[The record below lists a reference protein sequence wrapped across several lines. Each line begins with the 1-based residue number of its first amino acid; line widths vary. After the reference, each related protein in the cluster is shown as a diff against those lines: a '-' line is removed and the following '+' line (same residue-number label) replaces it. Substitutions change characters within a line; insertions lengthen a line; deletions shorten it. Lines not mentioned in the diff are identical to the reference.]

1 LALIVHLRLPLFIIS
16 VLATRLLQVR
26 TYPIIRWSA
35 LGIFLIHLGLRLL
48 IDGPHIWIDLIGYNL
63 IALVACVALFNSP
76 SHNDPLAIAFLV
88 CAIASWASGSLLS
101 SFGQFYTM
109 PSSVEYLA
117 NISYTLF
124 YPFILFAIPR
134 ILNRRKSLSV
144 TEMLDA
150 AIFGLG
156 LSSIATALIFS
167 QVISVGSGQSFFELF
182 YPICDLVL
190 LITLAIAS
198 ITQVINR
205 RFMILVLGFAIYL
218 LFDYLFLWKSLEG
231 SYQFGTAF
239 DNGWVLGIIVIAQ
252 SLWFSPSITREFIPI
267 HPAFIA
273 LSIFISPS
281 LLAMMALRPG
291 IFPSYIVFPAI
302 ATLFLAFIRMTVSL
316 RQASALTDEKTLA
329 RTDELT
335 GLPNRRKLIAAL
347 SEFSEVE
354 GALMLLDLNGF
365 KQVND
370 RSGHRAGDQVL
381 IQVAARFARV
391 LPEGA
396 LLARLGGD
404 EFGILLAGTKIAT
417 QEIAQ
422 ALQACVSYPF
432 LIDGE
437 KISVGVSIGHV
448 DNSEGGDLL
457 AKADAAM
464 YRVKRSI
471 SS

>member
-1 LALIVHLRLPLFIIS
+1 
-16 VLATRLLQVR
+16 VR
-26 TYPIIRWSA
+26 TYLIIRWSA
-35 LGIFLIHLGLRLL
+35 LGIFFIHLGVRL
-48 IDGPHIWIDLIGYNL
+48 IFDGPQLWIDLVGYNL
-63 IALVACVALFNSP
+63 IALVACVALFTSP
-76 SHNDPLAIAFLV
+76 RHNDPLAVAFLA
-88 CAIASWASGSLLS
+88 CAIACWTCGSALS
-101 SFGQFYTM
+101 SFSQFYTL
-109 PSSVEYLA
+109 PSSAEYLA
-117 NISYTLF
+117 NISYILF
-124 YPFILFAIPR
+124 YPFALFAMPR
-134 ILNRRKSLSV
+134 ILNRRKSLSII
-144 TEMLDA
+144 EMLDA

-167 QVISVGSGQSFFELF
+167 QVISIGSGQSFFEIF

-205 RFMILVLGFAIYL
+205 RFLLLALGLFVYL
-218 LFDYLFLWKSLEG
+218 LFDYLYLWSSFQG
-231 SYQFGTAF
+231 SYQFGTIF
-239 DNGWVLGIIVIAQ
+239 DNGWLLGIILISQ
-252 SLWFSPSITREFIPI
+252 SLWLSPVASRELLPI

-281 LLAMMALRPG
+281 LLAIMALRPG
-291 IFPSYIVFPAI
+291 IFPSYIVFPTI

-316 RQASALTDEKTLA
+316 RQASALTDEKALA

-347 SEFSEVE
+347 SDFSEVE

-365 KQVND
+365 KQIND

-404 EFGILLAGTKIAT
+404 EFGILLTGSKIAT

-464 YRVKRSI
+464 YLVKRSVN
-471 SS
+471 S

>member
-1 LALIVHLRLPLFIIS
+1 
-16 VLATRLLQVR
+16 
-26 TYPIIRWSA
+26 
-35 LGIFLIHLGLRLL
+35 
-48 IDGPHIWIDLIGYNL
+48 
-63 IALVACVALFNSP
+63 
-76 SHNDPLAIAFLV
+76 
-88 CAIASWASGSLLS
+88 
-101 SFGQFYTM
+101 
-109 PSSVEYLA
+109 
-117 NISYTLF
+117 
-124 YPFILFAIPR
+124 
-134 ILNRRKSLSV
+134 
-144 TEMLDA
+144 MLDA

-167 QVISVGSGQSFFELF
+167 QVISIGSGQSFFELF
-182 YPICDLVL
+182 YPICDLAL
-190 LITLAIAS
+190 IITLAIAS
-198 ITQVINR
+198 ITQIVNK
-205 RFMILVLGFAIYL
+205 RFLLLALGFFTYL
-218 LFDYLFLWKSLEG
+218 IFDYLYLWESFQG
-231 SYQFGTAF
+231 SYLFGTIF
-239 DNGWVLGIIVIAQ
+239 DNGWLLGIILITQ
-252 SLWFSPSITREFIPI
+252 SLWLSPSATKELLPI

-291 IFPSYIVFPAI
+291 IFPSYIVFPTV

-316 RQASALTDEKTLA
+316 RQASSLADEKTLA

-347 SEFSEVE
+347 NEFSEIE

-391 LPEGA
+391 LPDGA

-404 EFGILLAGTKIAT
+404 EFGVLLAGSKVAT
-417 QEIAQ
+417 QEIVQ

-437 KISVGVSIGHV
+437 KISVGVSIGLV
-448 DNSEGGDLL
+448 DSSEGGDLL

-464 YRVKRSI
+464 YLVKRTI
-471 SS
+471 NP

>member
-1 LALIVHLRLPLFIIS
+1 M
-16 VLATRLLQVR
+16 
-26 TYPIIRWSA
+26 
-35 LGIFLIHLGLRLL
+35 
-48 IDGPHIWIDLIGYNL
+48 WIDLIGYNL
-63 IALVACVALFNSP
+63 IALVACIALFTSP
-76 SHNDPLAIAFLV
+76 RHNDPLAIAFLV
-88 CAIASWASGSLLS
+88 CALASWTCGSILS
-101 SFGQFYTM
+101 SIGQFYSLPQST
-109 PSSVEYLA
+109 EYVV
-117 NISYTLF
+117 NFSYTLF
-124 YPFILFAIPR
+124 YPFALLAIPR
-134 ILNRRKSLSV
+134 ILNRRKSLSLI
-144 TEMLDA
+144 EMLDA

-167 QVISVGSGQSFFELF
+167 QVISLGSGQSFFEIF
-182 YPICDLVL
+182 YPICDLAL

-205 RFMILVLGFAIYL
+205 RFLLVALGFLIYL
-218 LFDYLFLWKSLEG
+218 IFDYLYLWNSFQG
-231 SYQFGTAF
+231 SYQFGSIF
-239 DNGWVLGIIVIAQ
+239 DNGWLLGLILISQ
-252 SLWFSPSITREFIPI
+252 SLWLAPGISKDFLPI

-291 IFPSYIVFPAI
+291 IFPSYIVFPTI

-370 RSGHRAGDQVL
+370 LSGHRAGDQVL

-404 EFGILLAGTKIAT
+404 EFGVLLSGSRLAT

-432 LIDGE
+432 VIDGE
-437 KISVGVSIGHV
+437 RISVGVSIGHV

-464 YRVKRSI
+464 YRVKRAINS
-471 SS
+471 

>member
-1 LALIVHLRLPLFIIS
+1 M
-16 VLATRLLQVR
+16 R
-26 TYPIIRWSA
+26 TYLIIRWSA
-35 LGIFLIHLGLRLL
+35 LGIFFIHSGLRLL
-48 IDGPHIWIDLIGYNL
+48 FNGPAVWIDLIGYNL
-63 IALVACVALFNSP
+63 IALVACIALFTSP
-76 SHNDPLAIAFLV
+76 RHNDPLAIAFLV
-88 CAIASWASGSLLS
+88 CAIACWTCGSLLS
-101 SFGQFYTM
+101 SVSQFFTL
-109 PSSVEYLA
+109 PSSSEYLI

-124 YPFILFAIPR
+124 YPFALLAIPR
-134 ILNRRKSLSV
+134 ILNRRKSLTV
-144 TEMLDA
+144 IEMLDA

-167 QVISVGSGQSFFELF
+167 QVISIGSGQSFFELF
-182 YPICDLVL
+182 YPICDLAL

-198 ITQVINR
+198 ITQIVNK
-205 RFMILVLGFAIYL
+205 RFLLLALGFFTYL
-218 LFDYLFLWKSLEG
+218 LFDYLYLWASFQG
-231 SYQFGTAF
+231 SYQFGTTF
-239 DNGWVLGIIVIAQ
+239 DNGWLLGIILITQ
-252 SLWFSPSITREFIPI
+252 SLWLSPSATKELLPI

-291 IFPSYIVFPAI
+291 IFPSYIVFPTV

-316 RQASALTDEKTLA
+316 RQASSLADEKTLA

-347 SEFSEVE
+347 GEFSEVE

-391 LPEGA
+391 LPDGA

-404 EFGILLAGTKIAT
+404 EFGVLLAGSKVAT
-417 QEIAQ
+417 QEIVQ

-448 DNSEGGDLL
+448 DCSEGGDLL

-464 YRVKRSI
+464 YLVKRTINS
-471 SS
+471 

>member
-1 LALIVHLRLPLFIIS
+1 M
-16 VLATRLLQVR
+16 R
-26 TYPIIRWSA
+26 TYLIIRWSA
-35 LGIFLIHLGLRLL
+35 LGIFFIHVGVRLIF
-48 IDGPHIWIDLIGYNL
+48 DGPQLWIDLVGYNL
-63 IALVACVALFNSP
+63 IALVACLALFTSP
-76 SHNDPLAIAFLV
+76 RHNDPLAVAFLA
-88 CAIASWASGSLLS
+88 CAIACWTCGSALS
-101 SFGQFYTM
+101 SFSQFYTL
-109 PSSVEYLA
+109 PSSAEYLA
-117 NISYTLF
+117 NISYILF
-124 YPFILFAIPR
+124 YPFALFAMPR
-134 ILNRRKSLSV
+134 ILNRRKSLSII
-144 TEMLDA
+144 EMLDA

-167 QVISVGSGQSFFELF
+167 QVISIGSGQSFFEIF

-205 RFMILVLGFAIYL
+205 RFLLLALGLFVYL
-218 LFDYLFLWKSLEG
+218 LFDYLYLWSSFQG
-231 SYQFGTAF
+231 SYQFGTIF
-239 DNGWVLGIIVIAQ
+239 DNGWLLGIILISQ
-252 SLWFSPSITREFIPI
+252 SLWLSPVASRELLPI

-281 LLAMMALRPG
+281 LLAIMALRPG
-291 IFPSYIVFPAI
+291 IFPSYIVFPTI

-316 RQASALTDEKTLA
+316 RQASALSDEKALA

-347 SEFSEVE
+347 SDFSEVE

-365 KQVND
+365 KQIND

-404 EFGILLAGTKIAT
+404 EFGILLTGSKIAT
-417 QEIAQ
+417 QESAQ

-464 YRVKRSI
+464 YLVKRSVN
-471 SS
+471 S

>member
-1 LALIVHLRLPLFIIS
+1 M
-16 VLATRLLQVR
+16 R
-26 TYPIIRWSA
+26 TYLIIRWSA
-35 LGIFLIHLGLRLL
+35 LGIFFIHVGVRLIF
-48 IDGPHIWIDLIGYNL
+48 DGPQLWIDLVGYNL
-63 IALVACVALFNSP
+63 IALVACLALFTSP
-76 SHNDPLAIAFLV
+76 RYNDPLAVAFLA
-88 CAIASWASGSLLS
+88 CAIACWTCGSALS
-101 SFGQFYTM
+101 SFSQFYSL
-109 PSSVEYLA
+109 PSSAEYLA
-117 NISYTLF
+117 NISYILF
-124 YPFILFAIPR
+124 YPFALFAMPR
-134 ILNRRKSLSV
+134 ILNRRKSLSII
-144 TEMLDA
+144 EMLDA

-167 QVISVGSGQSFFELF
+167 QVISIGSGQSFFEIF

-205 RFMILVLGFAIYL
+205 RFLLLALGLFVYL
-218 LFDYLFLWKSLEG
+218 LFDYLYLWSSFQG
-231 SYQFGTAF
+231 SYQFGTIF
-239 DNGWVLGIIVIAQ
+239 DNGWLLGIILISQ
-252 SLWFSPSITREFIPI
+252 SLWLSPVASKELLPI

-281 LLAMMALRPG
+281 LLAIMALRPG
-291 IFPSYIVFPAI
+291 IFPSYIVFPTI

-316 RQASALTDEKTLA
+316 RQASALTDEKALA

-347 SEFSEVE
+347 SDFSEVE

-365 KQVND
+365 KQIND

-404 EFGILLAGTKIAT
+404 EFGILLTGSKIAT

-464 YRVKRSI
+464 YLVKRSVN
-471 SS
+471 S

>member
-1 LALIVHLRLPLFIIS
+1 M
-16 VLATRLLQVR
+16 R

-35 LGIFLIHLGLRLL
+35 LGIFILHLGARLL
-48 IDGPHIWIDLIGYNL
+48 LSGPQVWIDLVGYNL
-63 IALVACVALFNSP
+63 VALVACLALFASP
-76 SHNDPLAIAFLV
+76 RHNDPLAIAFLA
-88 CAIASWASGSLLS
+88 CAVACWTSGSIIS
-101 SFGQFYTM
+101 SVSQFHSL
-109 PSSVEYLA
+109 PSSTEYLA

-124 YPFILFAIPR
+124 YPFALLAIPR
-134 ILNRRKSLSV
+134 ILNKRKSLSII
-144 TEMLDA
+144 EMLDA

-167 QVISVGSGQSFFELF
+167 QVISLGSGQSFFELF
-182 YPICDLVL
+182 YPICDLAL

-198 ITQVINR
+198 ITQTINL
-205 RFMILVLGFAIYL
+205 RFCFLSLGFFIYL
-218 LFDYLFLWKSLEG
+218 LFDYLYLWNSFQG
-231 SYQFGTAF
+231 TYQFGTVF
-239 DNGWVLGIIVIAQ
+239 DNGWLLGIIVITQ
-252 SLWFSPSITREFIPI
+252 SLWLTPSITKEFLPI

-316 RQASALTDEKTLA
+316 RQASALTDERTLA

-347 SEFSEVE
+347 GEFSEVE
-354 GALMLLDLNGF
+354 GALMLLDLDGF

-404 EFGILLAGTKIAT
+404 EFGILLAGSRSTT
-417 QEIAQ
+417 QEIVQ

-448 DNSEGGDLL
+448 DSREGGDLL

-464 YRVKRSI
+464 YRVKRSVN
-471 SS
+471 S

>member
-1 LALIVHLRLPLFIIS
+1 M
-16 VLATRLLQVR
+16 R

-35 LGIFLIHLGLRLL
+35 PGIFILHLGVRLL
-48 IDGPHIWIDLIGYNL
+48 LDGPHVWIDLVGYNL
-63 IALVACVALFNSP
+63 IALVVCIALFSTP
-76 SHNDPLAIAFLV
+76 RFNDPLAIAFLI
-88 CAIASWASGSLLS
+88 CAVASWTCGSILS
-101 SFGQFYTM
+101 SFSQFYSL
-109 PSSVEYLA
+109 PSSSEYLI
-117 NISYTLF
+117 NIAYTLF
-124 YPFILFAIPR
+124 YPFALLAIPR
-134 ILNRRKSLSV
+134 ILNKRKSLSII
-144 TEMLDA
+144 EMLDA
-150 AIFGLG
+150 TIFGLG

-167 QVISVGSGQSFFELF
+167 QVISFGSGQSFFELF
-182 YPICDLVL
+182 YPICDLAL
-190 LITLAIAS
+190 AITLAIAS

-205 RFMILVLGFAIYL
+205 RFLMLTLGFFIYL
-218 LFDYLFLWKSLEG
+218 LFDYLFLWESFQG
-231 SYQFGTAF
+231 SYQFGTVF
-239 DNGWVLGIIVIAQ
+239 DNGWVLGIILISQ
-252 SLWFSPSITREFIPI
+252 SLWLSPAQRVDSLAI

-273 LSIFISPS
+273 LSIFISPT

-291 IFPSYIVFPAI
+291 IFPSYIVFPTI

-316 RQASALTDEKTLA
+316 RQASDLTDEKTLA

-370 RSGHRAGDQVL
+370 RVGHGAGDQVL

-404 EFGILLAGTKIAT
+404 EFGVLLKGSEIAT
-417 QEIAQ
+417 QEIAD

-448 DNSEGGDLL
+448 INSEGGDLL

-464 YRVKRSI
+464 YRAKRLI
-471 SS
+471 TP

>member
-1 LALIVHLRLPLFIIS
+1 M
-16 VLATRLLQVR
+16 R
-26 TYPIIRWSA
+26 TYLIIRWSA
-35 LGIFLIHLGLRLL
+35 LGIFFIHVGVRLIF
-48 IDGPHIWIDLIGYNL
+48 DGPQLWIDLVGYNL
-63 IALVACVALFNSP
+63 IALVACLALFTSP
-76 SHNDPLAIAFLV
+76 RYNDPLAVAFLA
-88 CAIASWASGSLLS
+88 CAIACWTCGSALS
-101 SFGQFYTM
+101 SFSQFYTL
-109 PSSVEYLA
+109 PSSAEYLA
-117 NISYTLF
+117 NISYILF
-124 YPFILFAIPR
+124 YPFALIAMPR
-134 ILNRRKSLSV
+134 ILNRRKSLSII
-144 TEMLDA
+144 EMLDA

-167 QVISVGSGQSFFELF
+167 QVISIGSGQSFFEIF

-205 RFMILVLGFAIYL
+205 RFLLLALGLFVYL
-218 LFDYLFLWKSLEG
+218 LFDYLYLWSSFQG
-231 SYQFGTAF
+231 SYQFGTIF
-239 DNGWVLGIIVIAQ
+239 DNGWLLGIILISQ
-252 SLWFSPSITREFIPI
+252 SLWLSPVASRELLPI

-281 LLAMMALRPG
+281 LLAIMALRPG
-291 IFPSYIVFPAI
+291 IFPSYIVFPTI

-316 RQASALTDEKTLA
+316 RQASALTDEKALA

-347 SEFSEVE
+347 SDFSEVE

-365 KQVND
+365 KQIND

-404 EFGILLAGTKIAT
+404 EFGILLTGSKIAT

-464 YRVKRSI
+464 YLVKRSVN
-471 SS
+471 S

>member
-1 LALIVHLRLPLFIIS
+1 M
-16 VLATRLLQVR
+16 R
-26 TYPIIRWSA
+26 TYLIIRWSA
-35 LGIFLIHLGLRLL
+35 LGIFFIHVGVRLIF
-48 IDGPHIWIDLIGYNL
+48 DGPQLWIDLVGYNL
-63 IALVACVALFNSP
+63 IALVACLALFTSP
-76 SHNDPLAIAFLV
+76 RYNDPLAVAFLA
-88 CAIASWASGSLLS
+88 CAIACWTCGSALS
-101 SFGQFYTM
+101 SFSQFYSL
-109 PSSVEYLA
+109 PSSAEYLA
-117 NISYTLF
+117 NISYILF
-124 YPFILFAIPR
+124 YPFALIAMPR
-134 ILNRRKSLSV
+134 ILNRRKSLSII
-144 TEMLDA
+144 EMLDA

-167 QVISVGSGQSFFELF
+167 QVISIGSGQSFFEIF

-205 RFMILVLGFAIYL
+205 RFLLLALGLFVYL
-218 LFDYLFLWKSLEG
+218 LFDYLYLWSSFQG
-231 SYQFGTAF
+231 SYQFGTIF
-239 DNGWVLGIIVIAQ
+239 DNGWLLGIILISQ
-252 SLWFSPSITREFIPI
+252 SLWLSPVASRELLPI

-281 LLAMMALRPG
+281 LLAIMALRPG
-291 IFPSYIVFPAI
+291 IFPSYIVFPTI

-316 RQASALTDEKTLA
+316 RQASALTDEKALA

-347 SEFSEVE
+347 SDFSEVE

-365 KQVND
+365 KQIND

-404 EFGILLAGTKIAT
+404 EFGILLKGSKIAT

-464 YRVKRSI
+464 YLVKRSVN
-471 SS
+471 S

>member
-1 LALIVHLRLPLFIIS
+1 
-16 VLATRLLQVR
+16 VR
-26 TYPIIRWSA
+26 TYLIIRWSA
-35 LGIFLIHLGLRLL
+35 LGIFFIHVGVRLIF
-48 IDGPHIWIDLIGYNL
+48 DGPQLWIDLVGYNL
-63 IALVACVALFNSP
+63 IALVACVALFTSP
-76 SHNDPLAIAFLV
+76 RHNDPLAVAFLA
-88 CAIASWASGSLLS
+88 CAIACWTCGSALS
-101 SFGQFYTM
+101 SFSQFYTL
-109 PSSVEYLA
+109 PSSAEYLA
-117 NISYTLF
+117 NISYILF
-124 YPFILFAIPR
+124 YPFALFAMPR
-134 ILNRRKSLSV
+134 ILNRRKSLSII
-144 TEMLDA
+144 EMLDA

-167 QVISVGSGQSFFELF
+167 QVISIGSGQSFFEIF

-205 RFMILVLGFAIYL
+205 RFLLLALGLFVYL
-218 LFDYLFLWKSLEG
+218 LFDYLYLWSSFQG
-231 SYQFGTAF
+231 SYQFGTIF
-239 DNGWVLGIIVIAQ
+239 DNGWLLGIILISQ
-252 SLWFSPSITREFIPI
+252 SLWLSPVASRELLPI

-281 LLAMMALRPG
+281 LLAIMALRPG
-291 IFPSYIVFPAI
+291 IFPSYIVFPTI

-316 RQASALTDEKTLA
+316 RQASALTDEKALA

-347 SEFSEVE
+347 SDFSEVE

-365 KQVND
+365 KQIND

-404 EFGILLAGTKIAT
+404 EFGILLTGSKIAT

-464 YRVKRSI
+464 YLVKRSVN
-471 SS
+471 S

>member
-1 LALIVHLRLPLFIIS
+1 M
-16 VLATRLLQVR
+16 
-26 TYPIIRWSA
+26 RWSA
-35 LGIFLIHLGLRLL
+35 LGIFIIHLGIRLSF
-48 IDGPHIWIDLIGYNL
+48 DGPQLWTDLVGYNL
-63 IALVACVALFNSP
+63 IALAACVALFTSP
-76 SHNDPLAIAFLV
+76 RHNDPLAIALLV
-88 CAIASWASGSLLS
+88 CAFASWTCGSILS
-101 SFGQFYTM
+101 SFSQFYLL
-109 PSSVEYLA
+109 PASVDYLI
-117 NISYTLF
+117 NISYILF
-124 YPFILFAIPR
+124 YPFALLAIPR
-134 ILNRRKSLSV
+134 ILNKRNSLSV

-156 LSSIATALIFS
+156 VTSIATALIFS

-182 YPICDLVL
+182 YPICDLAL

-198 ITQVINR
+198 ITQIINR
-205 RFMILVLGFAIYL
+205 RFLILALGFFIYL
-218 LFDYLFLWKSLEG
+218 VFDYLFLWDSFQG
-231 SYQFGTAF
+231 SYRFGTVF
-239 DNGWVLGIIVIAQ
+239 DNGWLLGIIVISQ
-252 SLWFSPSITREFIPI
+252 SLWLTPAKRKDFLAI

-291 IFPSYIVFPAI
+291 IFPTYIVFPTI
-302 ATLFLAFIRMTVSL
+302 APLFLAFIRMTVSL

-347 SEFSEVE
+347 GEFSEVE
-354 GALMLLDLNGF
+354 GVLMLLDLDGF

-404 EFGILLAGTKIAT
+404 EFGVLLAGSKTTT

-448 DNSEGGDLL
+448 DSSEGGDLL

-471 SS
+471 NS

>member
-1 LALIVHLRLPLFIIS
+1 M
-16 VLATRLLQVR
+16 R
-26 TYPIIRWSA
+26 TYLIIRWSA
-35 LGIFLIHLGLRLL
+35 LGIFFIHVGVRLIF
-48 IDGPHIWIDLIGYNL
+48 DGPQLWIDLVGYNL
-63 IALVACVALFNSP
+63 IALVACLALFTSP
-76 SHNDPLAIAFLV
+76 RYNDPLAVAFLA
-88 CAIASWASGSLLS
+88 CAIACWTCGSALS
-101 SFGQFYTM
+101 SFSQFYTL
-109 PSSVEYLA
+109 PSSAEYLA
-117 NISYTLF
+117 NISYILF
-124 YPFILFAIPR
+124 YPFALFAMPR
-134 ILNRRKSLSV
+134 ILNRRKSLSII
-144 TEMLDA
+144 EMLDA

-167 QVISVGSGQSFFELF
+167 QVISIGSGQSFFEIF

-205 RFMILVLGFAIYL
+205 RFLLLALGLFVYL
-218 LFDYLFLWKSLEG
+218 LFDYLYLWSSFQG
-231 SYQFGTAF
+231 SYQFGTIF
-239 DNGWVLGIIVIAQ
+239 DNGWLLGIILISQ
-252 SLWFSPSITREFIPI
+252 SLWLSPVASRELLPI

-281 LLAMMALRPG
+281 LLAIMALRPG
-291 IFPSYIVFPAI
+291 IFPSYIVFPTI

-316 RQASALTDEKTLA
+316 RQASALSDEKALA

-347 SEFSEVE
+347 SDFSEVE

-365 KQVND
+365 KQIND

-404 EFGILLAGTKIAT
+404 EFGILLTGSKIAT

-464 YRVKRSI
+464 YLVKRSVN
-471 SS
+471 S